1 MPPPR
6 VLLALIVGSAPMSAF
21 AACPSPFGTTCAV
34 GGTDVCTTS
43 GGTFTCDVSTSD
55 DSAECTVVSDY
66 PGATQ
71 YEAWGFVR
79 PDDGMGGYTQ
89 EVFCCASDPQNVPT
103 AVVIEG
109 SGYADLLQFTWDSLA
124 YNLNGLA
131 SAITGTINGNA
142 GNDILNGSH
151 ASSNIAE
158 TLNGG
163 NDDDTVRG
171 NAGPDTLNG
180 DDGNDL
186 LLGGGGNDTMNGG
199 PGGDEMLGGT
209 GGDTMNGDGGRD
221 FMGGGDGNDAM
232 DGGLGGDIM
241 CGEAEVGGGGD
252 TLNDGDTVNEGAGL
266 TDELWSATAADAA
279 VCQDDTGTKW
289 DGNASTATCN
299 VTPNPTI
306 SAKPAACP

>member
-1 MPPPR
+1 
-6 VLLALIVGSAPMSAF
+6 MSAF

-34 GGTDVCTTS
+34 GGTNVCTTS
-43 GGTFTCDVSTSD
+43 GGTFTCAVSTSD

-79 PDDGMGGYTQ
+79 LADGMGGYTQ

-163 NDDDTVRG
+163 NDNDTIRG
-171 NAGPDTLNG
+171 NADDDTLNG
-180 DDGNDL
+180 GADDDVMMGLAGNDIMNGDGGSDEM
-186 LLGGGGNDTMNGG
+186 LGGVGADTMNGG
-199 PGGDEMLGGT
+199 S
-209 GGDTMNGDGGRD
+209 GRD
-221 FMGGGDGNDAM
+221 FMSGGNDNDTM
-232 DGGLGGDIM
+232 DGGSGGDIM
-241 CGEAEVGGGGD
+241 CGDGEGFTGGD
-252 TLNDGDTVNEGAGL
+252 VLDDGDATNEGAGL
-266 TDELWSATAADAA
+266 SDELWSATSADEAYCNDA
-279 VCQDDTGTKW
+279 STKW
-289 DGNASTATCN
+289 DGNPAVHTCTLNAT
-299 VTPNPTI
+299 I
-306 SAKPAACP
+306 FGRPAACP